1 MSNSAVE
8 NARRTY
14 NVAHWSEGYFD
25 VDDQGELIARP
36 TADPS
41 GTSIPFP
48 ALIEDIRAHGLSLP
62 VLIRFTD
69 ILYHRVDTLIRA
81 FQQAK
86 KDHEYPGGYTAVYPV
101 KVNQQRS
108 VVEKLLSHTSG
119 KVGLEAGS
127 KPELLAI
134 LGVSDKPIT
143 IVCNGYK
150 DREFIRL
157 ALIGQKMGHTVNIVV
172 EKLSELDKV
181 LEEAADLEVEP
192 RIGIRIRL
200 NATGKGKWQNTGGE
214 KGKFG
219 LAAHQVL
226 QAVDRLKALG
236 KEQYLCLIHFH
247 VGSQV
252 ANIRDIQKALHEC
265 ARYYAELR
273 QLGVPIDTVD
283 VGGGLG
289 VDYEG
294 SRSRQGCSVNYT
306 PFDYA
311 NRVVHELDEICYEH
325 DLPHPNII
333 SESGRAMTAHHAV
346 LIANVID
353 IERQPRGENLP
364 EVDEASPLM
373 IYELWQC
380 YQRISPH
387 SALEAYHEALYCI
400 GEAASQFSHGMLNM
414 AQWAQAEQIYFAIC
428 HEVRKHLTLSSRA
441 HREVLD
447 ELNEKLAD
455 KLFCN
460 FSLFQSLPDIWGIQQ
475 LFPVVP
481 MIGMDREL
489 TERAI
494 IQDITC
500 DSDGQIRQ
508 YVDGAG
514 IEASLPMPAS
524 KPGEEQLLGFFMVGA
539 YQEILGDLHNLFG
552 DTDSVHVELTEDG
565 YSLSRL
571 MKGDTAAQVLDY
583 VHFEPRRLVESY
595 RRQLAKVGN
604 RAEANKLLIEL
615 EAGVSGYTYFED

>member
-1 MSNSAVE
+1 MSNSATE
-8 NARRTY
+8 RARHTY

-25 VDDQGELIARP
+25 VDEQGSLTANP
-36 TADPS
+36 TANS
-41 GTSIPFP
+41 EGHSIPLP
-48 ALIEDIRAHGLSLP
+48 DLVEDIRAHGLSLP
-62 VLIRFTD
+62 ILIRFTD

-81 FQQAK
+81 FEKAK
-86 KDHEYPGGYTAVYPV
+86 QDCEYPGGYTAVYPI

-134 LGVSDKPIT
+134 LGVSDTPIT

-172 EKLSELDKV
+172 EKLSELNKV

-200 NATGKGKWQNTGGE
+200 NSTGKGKWQNTGGE

-226 QAVDRLKALG
+226 EAVERLKAMG
-236 KEQYLCLIHFH
+236 KEQYLCLVHFH
-247 VGSQV
+247 IGSQV
-252 ANIRDIQKALHEC
+252 ANIRDIQKAIHEC

-273 QLGVPIDTVD
+273 HLGVPIDTVD

-294 SRSRQGCSVNYT
+294 SRSRHGCSVNYT

-325 DLPHPNII
+325 GLPHPNII
-333 SESGRAMTAHHAV
+333 SESGRSMTAHHAV
-346 LIANVID
+346 LVANVID
-353 IERQPRGENLP
+353 NERQPKGENLP
-364 EVDEASPLM
+364 EVGDEAPSM

-380 YQRISPH
+380 HQRVDAH
-387 SALEAYHEALYCI
+387 SALEAYHEAMYCI
-400 GEAASQFSHGMLNM
+400 GEAASQFSHGMLNIS
-414 AQWAQAEQIYFAIC
+414 QWAQAEQIYFAIC
-428 HEVRKHLTLSSRA
+428 HEVRKHLKHSSRA

-475 LFPVVP
+475 LFPVMP
-481 MIGMDREL
+481 LQGMDRPL
-489 TERAI
+489 TDRAI

-514 IEASLPMPAS
+514 IEASLPMPKA
-524 KPGEEQLLGFFMVGA
+524 KQDEEQLLGFFMVGA

-552 DTDSVHVELTEDG
+552 DTDSVHVELTDDG

-604 RAEANKLLIEL
+604 RKEVNKLLIEL